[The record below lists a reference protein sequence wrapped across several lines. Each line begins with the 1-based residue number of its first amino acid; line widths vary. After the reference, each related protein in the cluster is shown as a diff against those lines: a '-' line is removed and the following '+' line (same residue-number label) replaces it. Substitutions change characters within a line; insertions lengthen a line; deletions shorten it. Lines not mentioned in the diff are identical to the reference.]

1 MRQSSLQVECPY
13 LIVSHQTVQDAL
25 TPSNP
30 GTYHCGQNPVDIR
43 TEAPMATIQELKAQY
58 EGLDQEL
65 PSKGEEAIDPSCL
78 LTFQYEYP
86 NQQSQVEIDTDEF
99 TAVCPWTGLPDYGV
113 LTISYVPGDSC
124 IELKSLKYYLLS
136 YRDVGIVQEHAANR
150 ILNDLVAVCQPRS
163 MKITLDYKVRGGLH
177 TAVSVEYEGERNRD
191 QGGK

>member
-1 MRQSSLQVECPY
+1 
-13 LIVSHQTVQDAL
+13 
-25 TPSNP
+25 
-30 GTYHCGQNPVDIR
+30 
-43 TEAPMATIQELKAQY
+43 MATINELREQY

-65 PSKGEEAIDPSCL
+65 PAKSEEAIDPACL

-150 ILNDLVAVCQPRS
+150 ILIDLVAACQPRS
-163 MKITLDYKVRGGLH
+163 MKVTLDYKIRGGLH
-177 TAVSVEYEGERNRD
+177 TAVTVEHNA
-191 QGGK
+191 GK

>member
-1 MRQSSLQVECPY
+1 
-13 LIVSHQTVQDAL
+13 
-25 TPSNP
+25 
-30 GTYHCGQNPVDIR
+30 
-43 TEAPMATIQELKAQY
+43 MATINELREQY

-65 PSKGEEAIDPSCL
+65 PAKSEEAVDPACL
-78 LTFQYEYP
+78 LTFKYEYP

-124 IELKSLKYYLLS
+124 IELNSLNYYLLS

-150 ILNDLVAVCQPRS
+150 ILNDLVAACHPRS

-177 TAVSVEYEGERNRD
+177 TAVTVEHNV
-191 QGGK
+191 GK